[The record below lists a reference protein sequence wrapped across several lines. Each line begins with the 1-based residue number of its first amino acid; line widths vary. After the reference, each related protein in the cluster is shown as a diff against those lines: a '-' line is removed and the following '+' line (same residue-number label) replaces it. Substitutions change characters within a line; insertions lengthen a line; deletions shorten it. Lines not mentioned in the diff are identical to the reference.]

1 MPGSGKQSVEVQEQI
16 KELLEAGFDPTTIH
30 RKLKVGRSSIYRMKR
45 CLQQHGTNYMPP
57 ELNKKNGRPKVLTAE
72 QELEVREWLRDPKN
86 RTRYLDDL
94 VWLIHDRFGIVC
106 STTTMSKM
114 KRKWL
119 RVIEFEENGTP
130 IDDMTR
136 SQLMETHP
144 DLPALHATVVP
155 QADMSQTD
163 KVDGNVQPDLD
174 AQLNLPEGSFGT
186 DDQHSA
192 YPEVPT
198 SYAEVPD
205 AYPSEPLQPSLSN
218 QLEQLQH
225 QHQTYD
231 DFQASLGA
239 QQISPTYA
247 PSQQQT
253 INSQLAQEL
262 GALGNYGHTT
272 S

>member
-1 MPGSGKQSVEVQEQI
+1 
-16 KELLEAGFDPTTIH
+16 
-30 RKLKVGRSSIYRMKR
+30 MKR

-86 RTRYLDDL
+86 RSRYLDDL

-130 IDDMTR
+130 IDNMTR

-144 DLPALHATVVP
+144 DLPALHAPVVP
-155 QADMSQTD
+155 QAEMPRAD
-163 KVDGNVQPDLD
+163 KDDANVQPDLD
-174 AQLNLPEGSFGT
+174 AQLSLPEGSFAA

-198 SYAEVPD
+198 SYPEVQD
-205 AYPSEPLQPSLSN
+205 AYPTEPLQPTLSN
-218 QLEQLQH
+218 QLEDLQH
-225 QHQTYD
+225 QQQTYD

-239 QQISPTYA
+239 QQLPPGYVTN
-247 PSQQQT
+247 QQQT
-253 INSQLAQEL
+253 ISSQLAQEL
-262 GALGNYGHTT
+262 GALTRANDMSSYGHPT
-272 S
+272 SQ